1 MAIKRMRGPSPP
13 SIANTE
19 ARRRSS
25 SMPKWGQ
32 LVGDVLLQILNR
44 LSFVDVQRAKTVC
57 SHWNSVAK
65 QLKLYTKFHRIPWL
79 LIPPQ
84 DEESNASSDTNTKLF
99 SIEDGQLY
107 SSKYAASK
115 EICCQSFCVG
125 SSHGYMISINCERN
139 KLFVFNPLTEKRTEL
154 PAMDTF
160 LGSIIEDMDNGGE
173 YLIKFAPE
181 AASDSRFYRGWTCSR
196 QLREHFIQKA
206 ILSCDPCHNKSYG
219 VVLICCQNSRIA
231 FCQCGDSGAM
241 SWMYL
246 EGMDAPFH
254 DIMCH
259 ENKLY
264 VLANCGSLA
273 VWDLGSDSFPVSTKT
288 ITSLFSCASL
298 RQTLNVSSDL
308 YTSRL
313 YLVESSGGVLLV
325 VRRIGE
331 FVDEEGRVLHEG
343 DLLTDKAAEPLVCAY
358 RTLLFGLFRMDFD
371 KETWVSMTS
380 LDDQAVFVG
389 GNHSASVL
397 TCDLPGCEKNSVYFT
412 DDYWERMN
420 EDYLYG
426 GHDMGVYNL
435 KDKSVKHF
443 YQLDALKIQPPPC
456 WFLPNPW

>member
-1 MAIKRMRGPSPP
+1 
-13 SIANTE
+13 
-19 ARRRSS
+19 
-25 SMPKWGQ
+25 
-32 LVGDVLLQILNR
+32 
-44 LSFVDVQRAKTVC
+44 
-57 SHWNSVAK
+57 
-65 QLKLYTKFHRIPWL
+65 
-79 LIPPQ
+79 
-84 DEESNASSDTNTKLF
+84 
-99 SIEDGQLY
+99 
-107 SSKYAASK
+107 
-115 EICCQSFCVG
+115 
-125 SSHGYMISINCERN
+125 
-139 KLFVFNPLTEKRTEL
+139 
-154 PAMDTF
+154 
-160 LGSIIEDMDNGGE
+160 
-173 YLIKFAPE
+173 
-181 AASDSRFYRGWTCSR
+181 
-196 QLREHFIQKA
+196 
-206 ILSCDPCHNKSYG
+206 
-219 VVLICCQNSRIA
+219 
-231 FCQCGDSGAM
+231 
-241 SWMYL
+241 MYL

-313 YLVESSGGVLLV
+313 YLVESYGGVLLV

-380 LDDQAVFVG
+380 LDDQAAFVG